1 MSSLAPPLPTSTAWD
16 APALRPVEIACRDVG
31 FVYQSRA
38 GSVTALEHVSLRA
51 SGSEFVSIV
60 GPSGC
65 GKSTL
70 LRLIAG
76 LQDATSGS
84 LAVSGGEVG
93 ARVGGNLVF
102 QEHGTFPWMTVLE
115 NLAFGLEIRGVP
127 RKAREEQ
134 ALDFAHRLG
143 LAGFVR
149 HYPTQLSVGM
159 RQRVQI
165 GRAFLSDSPIL
176 LMDEPFGALD
186 VQTRW
191 TMQEELLRI
200 WSANRK
206 LVVFVTHDLDEAAM
220 LSDRILVM
228 SGRPGTIAEEIR
240 VPIQRPRDLQR
251 DGRAIRDISL
261 RIWQHL
267 RDEVRE
273 GLGIVR

>member
-1 MSSLAPPLPTSTAWD
+1 
-16 APALRPVEIACRDVG
+16 
-31 FVYQSRA
+31 
-38 GSVTALEHVSLRA
+38 
-51 SGSEFVSIV
+51 
-60 GPSGC
+60 
-65 GKSTL
+65 
-70 LRLIAG
+70 
-76 LQDATSGS
+76 
-84 LAVSGGEVG
+84 
-93 ARVGGNLVF
+93 
-102 QEHGTFPWMTVLE
+102 MTVLE
-115 NLAFGLEIRGVP
+115 NLAFGLEIRRVP
-127 RKAREEQ
+127 RKAREAQ
-134 ALDFAHRLG
+134 ALEFAHRLG
-143 LAGFVR
+143 LGAFVR

-165 GRAFLSDSPIL
+165 GRAFMSDSPIL

-200 WSANRK
+200 WNANRK